1 MADYIQRLHDDLA
14 EQFKDMPTIE
24 ALNRAIGR
32 QLNEV
37 RQYFEDLRDKRG
49 IDTAVGKQLDGVGDI
64 VVLSRLEAGELAC
77 INESAFVLD
86 DEDYRAYLK
95 FKVLKNT
102 NACTYY
108 DLIKGLAM
116 LWNMSPIYYHEDPA
130 FPATIILTMPA
141 MRPGGGLIEV
151 GKVPT
156 IRPAGVQV
164 QFQYLIRVV
173 VETIARW
180 TIATHTVPLCNQ
192 ILCGQYPRL
201 GTLGEFVYVET
212 NAGFEEIISLVNST
226 LTGTIVVGGRA
237 YSSTTG
243 EVITTDVQITVD
255 SDFSVRDVSVAG
267 KTITGTVPIRAVNG
281 TVLRRSVEADGSI
294 TTGFAALTLA
304 GTATVGGGEAPPAEQ
319 VALAA
324 SADAGVKVHIAAA
337 TIKRCGTVSCGK

>member
-1 MADYIQRLHDDLA
+1 MVDYIRRLHDDLA
-14 EQFKDMPTIE
+14 EQFKDKATIE
-24 ALNRAIGR
+24 ALNWTIGR

-77 INESAFVLD
+77 INESAYVLD

-130 FPATIILTMPA
+130 FPATIILTMPT

-164 QFQYLIRVV
+164 QFQYLIRIV

-180 TIATHTVPLCNQ
+180 TLAAHTVPLCNQ

-201 GTLGEFVYVET
+201 GTLTDFVYIET
-212 NAGFEEIISLVNST
+212 NADFEEIVALVNST
-226 LTGTIVVGGRA
+226 ITGTTVVGGRA
-237 YSSTTG
+237 YNSTTG
-243 EVITTDVQITVD
+243 ELITSDVQITVGA
-255 SDFSVRDVSVAG
+255 DFSVRDVSIAG
-267 KTITGTVPIRAVNG
+267 KTITGTVPLRAVNG
-281 TVLRRSVEADGSI
+281 TILKSSIEAGGTV
-294 TTGFAALTLA
+294 TTGFAPLTLTGA
-304 GTATVGGGEAPPAEQ
+304 ATAGGGELPTAEQ

-324 SADAGVKVHIAAA
+324 SADAGAKVHIAAA
-337 TIKRCGTVSCGK
+337 TIRRCGAVSCGK

>member
-1 MADYIQRLHDDLA
+1 
-14 EQFKDMPTIE
+14 
-24 ALNRAIGR
+24 
-32 QLNEV
+32 
-37 RQYFEDLRDKRG
+37 
-49 IDTAVGKQLDGVGDI
+49 
-64 VVLSRLEAGELAC
+64 
-77 INESAFVLD
+77 
-86 DEDYRAYLK
+86 
-95 FKVLKNT
+95 
-102 NACTYY
+102 
-108 DLIKGLAM
+108 
-116 LWNMSPIYYHEDPA
+116 MSPIYYHEDPA
-130 FPATIILTMPA
+130 FPATVILTMPA

-226 LTGTIVVGGRA
+226 LTGTAVVGGRA

-243 EVITTDVQITVD
+243 EIITTDVQITVD

-281 TVLRRSVEADGSI
+281 TVLRSSVEADGSI

-304 GTATVGGGEAPPAEQ
+304 GTATVGGGETPPAEQ

-337 TIKRCGTVSCGK
+337 TIRRCGTVSCGK